1 MATLLHAHVGYWQR
15 RKAAASERGR
25 RMARVRWA
33 RERAERLAN
42 PPEVD
47 ADTVRWRALH
57 DRMGSILLAGTM
69 PDRGRIEIR
78 HSTKRSNAFEVFL
91 DGRPVASG
99 GKRRIA
105 LWLFSL

>member
-1 MATLLHAHVGYWQR
+1 MAAFDHAHVGYYQR

-33 RERAERLAN
+33 REQAERLAN
-42 PPEVD
+42 PPDVD

-57 DRMGSILLAGTM
+57 DRMGAILLAGTI

-78 HSTKRSNAFEVFL
+78 HSTKRSNSFEVFL
-91 DGRPVASG
+91 DGRLVASG
-99 GKRRIA
+99 GKRHIA
-105 LWLFSL
+105 IWLFSS